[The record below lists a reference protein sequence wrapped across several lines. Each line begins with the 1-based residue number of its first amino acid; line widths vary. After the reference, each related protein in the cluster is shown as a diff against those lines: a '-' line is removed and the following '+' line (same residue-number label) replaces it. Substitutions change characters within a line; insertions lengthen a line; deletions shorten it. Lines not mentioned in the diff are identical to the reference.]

1 MPILQQ
7 SPKNMVVCRGIVVWD
22 GITRP
27 EALEAKEGKAPGMKW
42 NLKVVLEPNNP
53 DLPVLDQLAQRELFE
68 GEFKG
73 VLPRGGNMPIGTVG
87 PGEFKDLFPGCAVIN
102 VSTFRQPQVIGE
114 NGNALQPHEYGPL
127 FYNGQRV
134 DVILHCSTYN
144 NVSKGVATRLDAV
157 RVLTSENAPRIDIG
171 GGGTFDTTSVWGG
184 QQQNAAPAQGQG
196 QPAWGQQP
204 QQNAAPAQGQG
215 QPAWGQQPQQNAAPA
230 QGQGQPA
237 WGQQPQQAAPAQ
249 GQGQPAWGQQPQQ
262 AAPQQAAPAWGQ
274 QPQQAAP
281 AQGQGQPAWGQQP
294 QQAAPQ
300 QAAPAWGQQPQQA
313 APQQAAPAW
322 GQQPQQ
328 AAPQQNA
335 TWMPQQ

>member
-73 VLPRGGNMPIGTVG
+73 MLPRGGNMPIGTVG

-134 DVILHCSTYN
+134 DVILHCNTYN

-171 GGGTFDTTSVWGG
+171 GGGTFDTSSVWGG
-184 QQQNAAPAQGQG
+184 QQQAAPQNGGQPQQWGAQAQGQG
-196 QPAWGQQP
+196 QQQAAPQNGGQP
-204 QQNAAPAQGQG
+204 QQWGAQAQGQG
-215 QPAWGQQPQQNAAPA
+215 QQQAVPQNGGQPQQWGAQA
-230 QGQGQPA
+230 QGQGQ
-237 WGQQPQQAAPAQ
+237 QQAAPQNGGQPQQWGAQAQ
-249 GQGQPAWGQQPQQ
+249 GQGQQQ
-262 AAPQQAAPAWGQ
+262 AAPQNGG
-274 QPQQAAP
+274 QPQQWGAQ
-281 AQGQGQPAWGQQP
+281 AQGQGQ

-300 QAAPAWGQQPQQA
+300 NGGQPQWGAQA
-313 APQQAAPAW
+313 Q
-322 GQQPQQ
+322 GQGQQQ

>member
-1 MPILQQ
+1 MPILQE

-27 EALEAKEGKAPGMKW
+27 EALEAREGKAPGMKW

-171 GGGTFDTTSVWGG
+171 GGGTFDTSSVWGG
-184 QQQNAAPAQGQG
+184 QQQAAPQQNAAPAQGQG
-196 QPAWGQQP
+196 QPAWGPQQNAAPAWGQQPQQAAPQQAAPQQAAPAWGQQPQQAAPQQAAPAWGQPQQTWGQQP

-230 QGQGQPA
+230 
-237 WGQQPQQAAPAQ
+237 
-249 GQGQPAWGQQPQQ
+249 
-262 AAPQQAAPAWGQ
+262 
-274 QPQQAAP
+274 
-281 AQGQGQPAWGQQP
+281 
-294 QQAAPQ
+294 
-300 QAAPAWGQQPQQA
+300 
-313 APQQAAPAW
+313 
-322 GQQPQQ
+322 
-328 AAPQQNA
+328 PQQNA